1 MHGRRFMFF
10 SSGVKSYDNYFIY
23 LDDLSLPTLISL
35 NKTGG
40 IAYYVITIK
49 LKESNSRR
57 IVLVSFI
64 LVEIICG

>member
-1 MHGRRFMFF
+1 MTIF
-10 SSGVKSYDNYFIY
+10 FIY
-23 LDDLSLPTLISL
+23 LDDLSLPTLMSL

-40 IAYYVITIK
+40 IAYYVIAIK